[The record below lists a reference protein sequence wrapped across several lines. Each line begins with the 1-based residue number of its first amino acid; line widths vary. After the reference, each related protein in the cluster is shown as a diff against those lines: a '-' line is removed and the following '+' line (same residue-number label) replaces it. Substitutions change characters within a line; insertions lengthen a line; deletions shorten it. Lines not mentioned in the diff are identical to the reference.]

1 MSVRPIKAVDPKLHN
16 VNVNMNF
23 TKEQWA
29 RVKQLAKADGRN
41 VRNYVKVLILADLK
55 NKGRGSI

>member
-1 MSVRPIKAVDPKLHN
+1 MSVRPIKAMDPELHN
-16 VNVNMNF
+16 VNVNMSF

-55 NKGRGSI
+55 NKGKGTF